1 MAKLEDL
8 ITPSEILE
16 IIRGGMLKSEL
27 IKRYRTSEQEV
38 AMMLYPL
45 YRGGELTKEEFNNF
59 FKGVPLFQHETPV
72 PASPETPPAQDPVDK
87 PLDKPV
93 DKPIDKP
100 VDKPVDE
107 PVNKPVEIIRSLQ
120 KFISRK
126 TSTNSAQP
134 AENATDD
141 AKEEL
146 SVHEIDP
153 IIEEVVPPVPAI
165 DIERLSVTETLQTIV
180 DKLSSIDDRLS
191 DIEKKLGLD

>member
-27 IKRYRTSEQEV
+27 IKRYRTSEQEL
-38 AMMLYPL
+38 AKMLYPL

-93 DKPIDKP
+93 DKP
-100 VDKPVDE
+100 VDE
-107 PVNKPVEIIRSLQ
+107 PVNKPVEILRYLK

-141 AKEEL
+141 AN
-146 SVHEIDP
+146 
-153 IIEEVVPPVPAI
+153 
-165 DIERLSVTETLQTIV
+165 
-180 DKLSSIDDRLS
+180 
-191 DIEKKLGLD
+191 